1 MVAAPIDLLQSLP
14 RRAPAEV
21 RATLQRIATQSGGWA
36 RYGGERYWLLSWC
49 NALTVTGWSTLEEAE
64 AEARLL
70 HTMACGHA
78 CREWHAIL
86 DMATIR
92 YAGPSLFEAFCQSLP
107 SRLNVLVNGPST
119 VRLDNGP
126 WRRVPFLGPGAY
138 RQPWLAYRAAP
149 IYWSFDW
156 GEGNYRYYER
166 FGALVA
172 DSGMQAL
179 MEWFFYEVV
188 SQPQWQRSGMELI
201 NGHCWSK
208 CRAPLPACWCPR
220 CIRLSRDW
228 SGASS
233 ASVHRSHLATSGT
246 VPCQHPSLR
255 PKRTRTTTTS
265 PRPGM
270 G

>member
-1 MVAAPIDLLQSLP
+1 
-14 RRAPAEV
+14 
-21 RATLQRIATQSGGWA
+21 
-36 RYGGERYWLLSWC
+36 
-49 NALTVTGWSTLEEAE
+49 
-64 AEARLL
+64 
-70 HTMACGHA
+70 MACGHA

-149 IYWSFDW
+149 IYWSFDR

-188 SQPQWQRSGMELI
+188 SQPQWQRSGMELM

-208 CRAPLPACWCPR
+208 CPRPIASLLVPASHTFITRLVRRIERERAPQPPGNVWDRAVPAPVFAAQE
-220 CIRLSRDW
+220 D
-228 SGASS
+228 
-233 ASVHRSHLATSGT
+233 TDDDD
-246 VPCQHPSLR
+246 
-255 PKRTRTTTTS
+255 
-265 PRPGM
+265 
-270 G
+270 